1 MSRSTSQRCASARAV
16 SWALLAFG
24 LTLLGLACRSIAR
37 RAAAAPVREEA
48 ASALEEA
55 RAWARTPGATARER
69 ARAALERAVELAPDW
84 VAPRRLADILAVDD
98 LLGLEA
104 LAEHRLALE
113 QRPDDALELYL
124 VGRLEGASGVARFE
138 RAARLDPTLA
148 WAHHGLGW
156 AAANA
161 GQFSQAL
168 THAQRA
174 LSLARDGWERT
185 YFVSTLARYYAQA
198 SEPRKAIAALVER
211 LNAPD
216 LALIDAVELGVQAA
230 SIELGLLFQPEYHSG
245 WRRAI
250 ELLRECDLTD
260 SEVEDLVRRMRV
272 LRVSEASV
280 LELSL
285 ALAARP
291 GRARDR
297 ERARILLEQR
307 PSALALGLLN
317 RAAREGGE
325 APRAGPVLRGAR
337 FAAGQFREA
346 VDEWLADLPRVVLD
360 ESGAPRDARLA
371 QVVRCAR
378 QCSPG
383 APPEALLEL
392 GEALLDAGWFRE
404 ARSVAAVLAAEDL
417 DAALSLEDRAAAG
430 QQLMLEWQRVV
441 DRVDRRASAA
451 RALWDS
457 GANASAVAIENLD
470 GLLRALAP
478 ALSSARA
485 MLGAPVEPARLA
497 QELAE
502 SPRLRYGSLASVAHP
517 GPLFSREDE
526 RAGLGVCDAPVP
538 GLARYMDELGRFA
551 LFGELSGGGG
561 PDGTILSRLHVS
573 RVESEHLGA
582 PFEGLVAWC
591 EGADVA
597 SRAGRQGAEI
607 SGAALHEGYWVD
619 IDTVRRERSPWER
632 VAREFFD
639 ARGSERARAALESR
653 GLELR
658 TPRERAEQRRVERRD
673 ASILLGAADRV
684 RLAVLLER
692 VERGEAPEVKL
703 DELVAITAAHEEG
716 HLCDRGRFL
725 PLGRNWLGALRLL
738 AQSGFTPAGVARR
751 LEYRAQLTALCVVED
766 PRLPLVAVL
775 AAGDSSGPSLTPHA
789 EAYRELLA
797 DLLARLDADLERDR
811 SRWPAL
817 DPDRVLAHQ
826 LHRLG
831 PEDVRRLAL
840 LTAADNGLVAR

>member
-1 MSRSTSQRCASARAV
+1 MSPTTTLGRRGARAARLFASALGL
-16 SWALLAFG
+16 ALLV
-24 LTLLGLACRSIAR
+24 LACRSMGR
-37 RAAAAPVREEA
+37 RGGVTQVGEVAS
-48 ASALEEA
+48 SALEEA
-55 RAWARTPGATARER
+55 RAWARTPGAASRER
-69 ARAALERAVELAPDW
+69 ARAALERAVEHAPDW

-104 LAEHRLALE
+104 LASHRAALE
-113 QRPDDALELYL
+113 QRPDDAGELYL
-124 VGRLEGASGVARFE
+124 AGRLEGASGVERFE

-161 GQFSQAL
+161 RQYAVAL

-174 LSLARDGWERT
+174 LALARDGWERT
-185 YFVSTLARYYAQA
+185 YFVSTLARYHAQ
-198 SEPRKAIAALVER
+198 SDQPRKAIAALVER

-216 LALIDAVELGVQAA
+216 LALIDSVELGVQAA
-230 SIELGLLFQPEYHSG
+230 SIELGLVFQPEYQSG

-250 ELLRECDLTD
+250 VLLRECDLTD
-260 SEVEDLVRRMRV
+260 AEVDDLVRRMRV
-272 LRVSEASV
+272 LRVSEASL

-317 RAAREGGE
+317 RAARDGGE

-337 FAAGQFREA
+337 FAAGQFRAA

-360 ESGAPRDARLA
+360 EAGAPSDARLA
-371 QVVRCAR
+371 RVVRCAR
-378 QCSPG
+378 ACAPG
-383 APPEALLEL
+383 AEPALLVEL
-392 GEALLDAGWFRE
+392 GEALLQAGWFRE

-417 DAALSLEDRAAAG
+417 DAALALEDRAAAG

-441 DRVDRRASAA
+441 DRVDRRPRAA
-451 RALWDS
+451 RPAWDGSSS
-457 GANASAVAIENLD
+457 GAGIEDLEA
-470 GLLRALAP
+470 LLRALAP

-485 MLGAPVEPARLA
+485 MLGVSLEVDSLAR
-497 QELAE
+497 ELAE
-502 SPRLRYGSLASVAHP
+502 SPRLSYGAVASVAHP
-517 GPLFSREDE
+517 GPWFSREDE
-526 RAGLGVCDAPVP
+526 RAGLGARDAPVP

-551 LFGELSGGGG
+551 LFGELAGGG
-561 PDGTILSRLHVS
+561 PDGTILSRVHVS

-582 PFEGLVAWC
+582 PFAGLVAWC

-619 IDTVRRERSPWER
+619 IDTVRRERTPWER

-639 ARGSERARAALESR
+639 SRGSDRARAALESR

-658 TPRERAEQRRVERRD
+658 TPRERSEHRRVERRD

-692 VERGEAPEVKL
+692 VDRGAAPEVTL

-738 AQSGFTPAGVARR
+738 ARSGFSPAGVARR

-775 AAGDSSGPSLTPHA
+775 AAGDSTGPSLTPHA
-789 EAYRELLA
+789 AAYRELLA
-797 DLLARLDADLERDR
+797 DLLATLDADLERDPT
-811 SRWPAL
+811 RWPML
-817 DPDRVLAHQ
+817 DPNRVLAHQ

-831 PEDVRRLAL
+831 PQDVRRLAL
-840 LTAADNGLVAR
+840 LTAANNGLVAR

>member
-1 MSRSTSQRCASARAV
+1 MHGRREARAS
-16 SWALLAFG
+16 SW
-24 LTLLGLACRSIAR
+24 LACAAGLVLLVLSCRTAVRRS
-37 RAAAAPVREEA
+37 AAQPVSEVA

-55 RAWARTPGATARER
+55 RAWARTPGAAARER
-69 ARAALERAVELAPDW
+69 ARAALERAQEHAPDW

-104 LAEHRLALE
+104 LASHRAALE
-113 QRPDDALELYL
+113 QRPDDPVELYL

-138 RAARLDPTLA
+138 RAARVDPSLA

-161 GQFSQAL
+161 RQYAQAL

-174 LSLARDGWERT
+174 LALARDGWERT
-185 YFVSTLARYYAQA
+185 YFVSTLARYHAQA
-198 SEPRKAIAALVER
+198 DEPRKAIAALVER

-216 LALIDAVELGVQAA
+216 LALIDSVELGVQAA
-230 SIELGLLFQPEYHSG
+230 SIELGLVFQPEYHSG
-245 WRRAI
+245 WRRAVS
-250 ELLRECDLTD
+250 LLRECDLTD
-260 SEVEDLVRRMRV
+260 GEVEDLVRRMRV

-297 ERARILLEQR
+297 ERAKILLEQR
-307 PSALALGLLN
+307 PSALALGLLH

-360 ESGAPRDARLA
+360 EDGAPRDRRLA
-371 QVVRCAR
+371 RVVRCAR
-378 QCSPG
+378 ACGPG
-383 APPEALLEL
+383 AEPPLLVEL

-404 ARSVAAVLAAEDL
+404 ARSVAAVLAAQDL
-417 DAALSLEDRAAAG
+417 DSALALEDRAAAG

-441 DRVDRRASAA
+441 DRVDRRTSGS
-451 RALWDS
+451 RAMWDT
-457 GANASAVAIENLD
+457 GPNGGPIEDLE

-485 MLGAPVEPARLA
+485 MLGSQLEVDTLA

-502 SPRLRYGSLASVAHP
+502 SPRLRFGSLASVVHP
-517 GPLFSREDE
+517 GPRFSPEDE
-526 RAGLGVCDAPVP
+526 RIGLGAREEPVP

-551 LFGELSGGGG
+551 LFGELSGAGG
-561 PDGTILSRLHVS
+561 PDGTILSRLHVE

-582 PFEGLVAWC
+582 PFAGLVAWC

-597 SRAGRQGAEI
+597 SRAGRLGAEI

-619 IDTVRRERSPWER
+619 IDTVRRERTPWER

-639 ARGSERARAALESR
+639 ARGSERARAALASR
-653 GLELR
+653 GLSLR
-658 TPRERAEQRRVERRD
+658 TSRERSEQRRVERRD

-692 VERGEAPEVKL
+692 VERGAAPEVTL
-703 DELVAITAAHEEG
+703 DELIAITAAHEEG

-738 AQSGFTPAGVARR
+738 AQSGFSPEGVARR
-751 LEYRAQLTALCVVED
+751 LEYRAQLTAMCVVED

-775 AAGDSSGPSLTPHA
+775 AAGDSNGPSLTPHA
-789 EAYRELLA
+789 AAYRELLA
-797 DLLARLDADLERDR
+797 DLLARLDADLERDAK
-811 SRWPAL
+811 RWPAL

-831 PEDVRRLAL
+831 PEDVRRLAR
-840 LTAADNGLVAR
+840 LTAADCGLVAR